1 MVVHRFTV
9 VTLPGGLSV
18 EGILLVFPRWHPAT
32 GSQFAFTCMLLK
44 EEKRFPYFS
53 SPEQNRTERRDT
65 HMHSL
70 NIQKNKQMP
79 VWCILGAIWGG
90 SLHTKEHS
98 LVCQVSVECR
108 NRPWC
113 LATDDDLIKWK
124 GGRRVQGRGEW
135 WFGGGGGREG
145 VWLVWRVKVVKRG
158 SGG

>member
-1 MVVHRFTV
+1 M
-9 VTLPGGLSV
+9 P
-18 EGILLVFPRWHPAT
+18 
-32 GSQFAFTCMLLK
+32 LK

-53 SPEQNRTERRDT
+53 WPEQNRTERRDT
-65 HMHSL
+65 HIHTL

-124 GGRRVQGRGEW
+124 GVGGGLGLGVERRRSGWFGEWRWWKGVRVGNQRKWARLQSRTVNSVMPGAFENEMMSGRGGHIRDW
-135 WFGGGGGREG
+135 GTI
-145 VWLVWRVKVVKRG
+145 VT
-158 SGG
+158 